1 MPPKAQDSQVLP
13 AKEQAL
19 FRQLVKQYETK
30 LYKKGLKTADLI
42 LKKFPDNGETLAMKG
57 LLCNCLNRKEEAY
70 DLVKQG
76 VKSNLR
82 SHVCWHVYGL
92 LYRSDREYDEAIKCY
107 KNSLRMEKDNLTVLR
122 DLAQLQI
129 QIRDLGGFLE
139 TRQRLLELKPTNR
152 QTWILLA
159 LAHHLL
165 GNYELAATVLDSYE
179 TTLDSVIIS
188 SEPYEHSEILMYKIN
203 ILREGGKFNEALQA
217 LDTAEK
223 AGYIKDK
230 LGAIEMRALL
240 LKSIGGFDEAAAL
253 YSKLICI
260 NPDNYEYHIALIECQ
275 NAKHGKEKDPKEML
289 QYYTELAKKYPDSIA
304 CRRIPL
310 DFLEE
315 YAFEQALNEFIK
327 PYIEDGIPS
336 LFSELKPLYSDAEKV
351 AIIER
356 VLCDYKVSGE
366 DKAWVTLY
374 LALHFSLLGNIEK
387 ALEYIQSCMD
397 AKPDLIEAYS
407 AKSTILDAAGDYL
420 GAALAAEQARKMDLA
435 DRYLNCQ
442 SSMALF
448 KAGMAE
454 KAELVA
460 HLFTKEGDQANNFYD
475 MQATWYE
482 ISSGNYYLLFK
493 DYGRA
498 LKRFRKVDSHY
509 SDFVEDQFDFHGYCA
524 RKQTMRAYVDML
536 RMLDNLYSSEV
547 YGQAVRGA
555 VTIYVDLH
563 DNPPKSKEQIL
574 EERLASLSVED
585 AKRERQKLRKL
596 EAKKQK
602 ELSQAADEANKGNK
616 EKGKRVDDDP
626 HGERLLQTPE
636 PLTEA
641 SRLMKLLIRGNAN
654 THENQILAYQVDI
667 RRDKPFLA
675 LKDLQKAIDLAGKDH
690 PAVHECIIDMNTRA
704 QNPGF
709 SSSFSKFKDQTSILE
724 KIVLDTCQG
733 FMQNKNIQDYHAA
746 WKQANRNKDIMSGFI
761 SAKIDMLME
770 ASGVNPEAKFKVF
783 LDDVRSLLQSTVV
796 SHKEC
801 ESVYESMKD
810 LFGEQNEITKS
821 YKELCAKSF
830 EYSRTFGGSSCIDL
844 DSLQQ
849 DV

>member
-1 MPPKAQDSQVLP
+1 
-13 AKEQAL
+13 
-19 FRQLVKQYETK
+19 
-30 LYKKGLKTADLI
+30 
-42 LKKFPDNGETLAMKG
+42 MKG
-57 LLCNCLNRKEEAY
+57 LLCNCLNRKDEAY

-82 SHVCWHVYGL
+82 SHVCWHVYGYVGTLRLLKAIKTIVLQLKRKRWDDYAFYCRL

-165 GNYELAATVLDSYE
+165 GNHELAATVLDSYE

-188 SEPYEHSEILMYKIN
+188 SEPYEHSEILLYKIN
-203 ILREGGKFNEALQA
+203 VLKEGGKFTEALQA
-217 LDTAEK
+217 LDAAEK

-240 LKSIGGFDEAAAL
+240 LKSSSVFDDAAAL
-253 YSKLICI
+253 YSKLVSI
-260 NPDNYEYHIALIECQ
+260 NPDNYVYHYSFIECQ
-275 NAKHGKEKDPKEML
+275 SAKHGKEKDSEELL
-289 QYYTELAKKYPDSIA
+289 QYYTELAKKYPDSTA

-310 DFLEE
+310 DFLVEN
-315 YAFEQALNEFIK
+315 AFEQALNEFVK
-327 PYIEDGIPS
+327 PYIKEGIPS
-336 LFSELKPLYSDAEKV
+336 LFSELKPLYMDAEKV
-351 AIIER
+351 AIIED

-366 DKAWVTLY
+366 EKAWVTLY
-374 LALHFSLLGNIEK
+374 LSLHFSTLGNIGK

-442 SSMALF
+442 ASMALF

-454 KAELVA
+454 KAESVA

-482 ISSGNYYLLFK
+482 LSSGDCYLLSK

-524 RKQTMRAYVDML
+524 RKQVMHKNY
-536 RMLDNLYSSEV
+536 
-547 YGQAVRGA
+547 
-555 VTIYVDLH
+555 II
-563 DNPPKSKEQIL
+563 SKYD
-574 EERLASLSVED
+574 V
-585 AKRERQKLRKL
+585 
-596 EAKKQK
+596 
-602 ELSQAADEANKGNK
+602 
-616 EKGKRVDDDP
+616 
-626 HGERLLQTPE
+626 
-636 PLTEA
+636 
-641 SRLMKLLIRGNAN
+641 
-654 THENQILAYQVDI
+654 ILA
-667 RRDKPFLA
+667 F
-675 LKDLQKAIDLAGKDH
+675 
-690 PAVHECIIDMNTRA
+690 
-704 QNPGF
+704 
-709 SSSFSKFKDQTSILE
+709 
-724 KIVLDTCQG
+724 
-733 FMQNKNIQDYHAA
+733 
-746 WKQANRNKDIMSGFI
+746 
-761 SAKIDMLME
+761 
-770 ASGVNPEAKFKVF
+770 
-783 LDDVRSLLQSTVV
+783 
-796 SHKEC
+796 
-801 ESVYESMKD
+801 
-810 LFGEQNEITKS
+810 
-821 YKELCAKSF
+821 
-830 EYSRTFGGSSCIDL
+830 
-844 DSLQQ
+844 
-849 DV
+849 